1 MSIRRPLAVIA
12 SLLFLALAHPAA
24 KRDSKQGTL
33 VSIDTPN
40 SEHSYEY
47 VVSDQ
52 VFTYTTDF
60 ECPIKAPVHASLKF
74 VVEKDTFV
82 LLDTDGA
89 ERSAPMKKRERVAM
103 DSDNLK

>member
-1 MSIRRPLAVIA
+1 MAIRRSLARIT
-12 SLLFLALAHPAA
+12 SLLFLATVAYPAA
-24 KRDSKQGTL
+24 KRDWKQGTL
-33 VSIDTPN
+33 VSVDTPN

-52 VFTYTTDF
+52 VFTYTMDF
-60 ECPIKAPVHASLKF
+60 ERPIKAPVHASLKF

-89 ERSAPMKKRERVAM
+89 ERSAHMKKR
-103 DSDNLK
+103 